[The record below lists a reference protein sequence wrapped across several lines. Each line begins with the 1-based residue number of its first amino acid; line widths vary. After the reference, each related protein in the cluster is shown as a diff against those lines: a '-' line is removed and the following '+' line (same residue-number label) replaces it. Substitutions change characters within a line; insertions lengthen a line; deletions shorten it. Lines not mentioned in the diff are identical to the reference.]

1 MRSFIKN
8 YLKSLYSF
16 LPENLKSFIRNKYVN
31 NSGIFA
37 YDKKGNQNALIIYLK
52 QPFLFE
58 HKVITHCNIY
68 ESLIIADEL
77 LNLGYAIDVID
88 YRDQT
93 EIDYSKYDLIFGF
106 GNLYSKS
113 FLSKNTK
120 DNVKRIC
127 YSTGAY
133 IDRMQFGEAKRL
145 KYFNK
150 KYNSTLTPQRDWG
163 WDMSTFSFMH
173 SDGVIQ
179 TGNQWTKSTFEHLD
193 IANFFIV
200 PVPSVTQENK
210 DTSIN
215 KITSKDFIFFSGAGA
230 VFKGLDLVIEAFNS
244 IESSSNLYIYGPF
257 DQEES
262 FMKIFMP
269 IINTSS
275 NIFYNGFIDPMSDE
289 FDNVVSKCAFTIL
302 PTCVES
308 GASSVITTMHKGL
321 IPIVTESASVD
332 LFDFGIT
339 IENLTIE
346 GVTDSIKKA
355 LKLSDD
361 EIKRQRGAI
370 IDHINNNQTQ
380 DAYRNKLKKAL
391 KTILEI

>member
-1 MRSFIKN
+1 M
-8 YLKSLYSF
+8 
-16 LPENLKSFIRNKYVN
+16 IRKRRLQKVQKP
-31 NSGIFA
+31 G
-37 YDKKGNQNALIIYLK
+37 
-52 QPFLFE
+52 LF
-58 HKVITHCNIY
+58 T
-68 ESLIIADEL
+68 
-77 LNLGYAIDVID
+77 
-88 YRDQT
+88 R
-93 EIDYSKYDLIFGF
+93 
-106 GNLYSKS
+106 
-113 FLSKNTK
+113 
-120 DNVKRIC
+120 
-127 YSTGAY
+127 
-133 IDRMQFGEAKRL
+133 
-145 KYFNK
+145 
-150 KYNSTLTPQRDWG
+150 
-163 WDMSTFSFMH
+163 
-173 SDGVIQ
+173 
-179 TGNQWTKSTFEHLD
+179 
-193 IANFFIV
+193 
-200 PVPSVTQENK
+200 VTQENK

-262 FMKIFMP
+262 FMKNLMP

-302 PTCVES
+302 PTCGES
-308 GASSVITTMHKGL
+308 GASSVITTMHRGL
-321 IPIVTESASVD
+321 IPIVTEFASVD

-346 GVTDSIKKA
+346 AVTDSIKKA
-355 LKLSDD
+355 LKLSDV

-391 KTILEI
+391 KIILEI